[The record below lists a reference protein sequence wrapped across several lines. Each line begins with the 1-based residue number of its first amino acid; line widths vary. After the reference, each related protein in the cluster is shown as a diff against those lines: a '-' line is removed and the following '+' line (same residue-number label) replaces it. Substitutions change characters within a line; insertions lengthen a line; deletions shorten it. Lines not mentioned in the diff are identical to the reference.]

1 VNDEPLISVVVPT
14 LNQGHFIEQTLAS
27 IIGQGWPRLELIV
40 IDGGSTD
47 GTAEVIDRYRHAI
60 THYVSEADRGQADA
74 INKGMRLATGGILA
88 WLNSDDMYLPC
99 TLQRVAR
106 ALGPPGEPRL
116 VSGGCLAVWEGESKA
131 DAWLAPR
138 WDPEALKTRASLYQP
153 STFWTR
159 ALWEKTGELNEAFHY
174 VLDWEWFLRASKVG
188 AFEMIP
194 ELLSIYRF
202 HPGHKSS
209 SGHSRRTQ
217 EIIDLVEREAGAEW
231 AAAFRDV
238 ASQMNTLPASL
249 DRLRRLGLFRL
260 RTLVHRDL
268 YRRHGGKVKVA
279 LSQLCV

>member
-1 VNDEPLISVVVPT
+1 MSQEPLISIVVPT

-47 GTAEVIDRYRHAI
+47 GTAGVIERYRHAI
-60 THYVSEADRGQADA
+60 THFISEPDKGQADA
-74 INKGMRLATGGILA
+74 INKGMRLATGDILA

-99 TLQRVAR
+99 TLQRAAR
-106 ALGPPGEPRL
+106 ALAPLHEPRL
-116 VSGGCLAVWEGESKA
+116 VSGGCLAVWEGEAKA
-131 DAWLAPR
+131 HSWPAPAWDR
-138 WDPEALKTRASLYQP
+138 EALKTRALLYQP

-159 ALWEKTGELNEAFHY
+159 ALWEKAGELNAEFHY
-174 VLDWEWFLRASKVG
+174 VLDWEWFLRASAVG
-188 AFEMIP
+188 EFQMLP

-209 SGHSRRTQ
+209 SGHSRRTK

-238 ASQMNTLPASL
+238 AAQIGTLPASL
-249 DRLRRLGLFRL
+249 DRLRRLGLYRF
-260 RTLVHRDL
+260 RTLLHRDL

-279 LSQLCV
+279 LSQLRV